1 MMMEARHGGPEERTL
16 GGTAQSGY
24 ETFDHTADVGLLVRG
39 RDMED
44 LFARAAAGLIE
55 LLFGAGPVQA
65 RTTRTVRA
73 EGAGPEELLV
83 AWLEEILMAFELE
96 GLAIAGVYD
105 VRLGRG
111 VVTGELAG
119 EPFDP
124 ARHELCTHVKAVT
137 YHDLAVRSSAHGC
150 EVRLVLDV

>member
-1 MMMEARHGGPEERTL
+1 MMMEARPGGPEERAL

-44 LFARAAAGLIE
+44 LFVQAAAGLIA
-55 LLFGAGPVQA
+55 LLFGAGPVQ
-65 RTTRTVRA
+65 
-73 EGAGPEELLV
+73 EELLV

-96 GLAIAGVYD
+96 GLAIAGVD
-105 VRLGRG
+105 GVRLGRG

-119 EPFDP
+119 EPFDA

-137 YHDLAVRSSAHGC
+137 YHDLVVRRSACGC